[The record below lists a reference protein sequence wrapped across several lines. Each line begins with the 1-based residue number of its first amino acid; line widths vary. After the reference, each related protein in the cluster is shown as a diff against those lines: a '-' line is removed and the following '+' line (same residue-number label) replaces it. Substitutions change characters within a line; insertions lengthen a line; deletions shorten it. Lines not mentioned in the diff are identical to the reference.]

1 MSAHRFRRWGVSV
14 WRLFVGARFVGIGH
28 QTAVRARI
36 ATPSPAM
43 EPVSDARARFTAAV
57 DQYGLTP
64 ADLRRIRRTH
74 TLRFY
79 GRVGAACFAL
89 SFSVTSAYLTF
100 GGFVALLAVLLALL
114 FLAASVQSSLRVW
127 QIRGG
132 RLATLGEWVRSPAVW
147 FPPFWERS

>member
-1 MSAHRFRRWGVSV
+1 
-14 WRLFVGARFVGIGH
+14 
-28 QTAVRARI
+28 
-36 ATPSPAM
+36 M
-43 EPVSDARARFTAAV
+43 EPVSDERARFTAAV

-89 SFSVTSAYLTF
+89 SFSVTSATLTF

-127 QIRGG
+127 QIREG
-132 RLATLGEWVRSPAVW
+132 RLATFGEWVRSPAVW

>member
-1 MSAHRFRRWGVSV
+1 
-14 WRLFVGARFVGIGH
+14 
-28 QTAVRARI
+28 
-36 ATPSPAM
+36 M

-89 SFSVTSAYLTF
+89 SFSVTSAYFTF

-132 RLATLGEWVRSPAVW
+132 RLATFGEWVRSPAVW